1 MAPPRD
7 SWETRRGA
15 HPQGPARSVRGR
27 AGRTG
32 VRLRL
37 TSCPSSERAARV
49 AGHGRPSPVVPGGHR
64 PPWLSGPDRRD
75 AMSIP
80 WQPYADEHARTV
92 DTMTAAAVFA

>member
-37 TSCPSSERAARV
+37 
-49 AGHGRPSPVVPGGHR
+49 
-64 PPWLSGPDRRD
+64 
-75 AMSIP
+75 
-80 WQPYADEHARTV
+80 
-92 DTMTAAAVFA
+92 